1 MVEPQ
6 STTLGLPANPA
17 LTGLARRLAR
27 CDRLLRQHPDAEVAE
42 VRETLAAE
50 IEVCGHRDR
59 AEALVAL
66 VRAYLNAIVSA
77 RRIPGSVG
85 TGGAGVRR
93 RSGSSPAAH

>member
-17 LTGLARRLAR
+17 LTGLARQLAR

-42 VRETLAAE
+42 VRETLADE
-50 IEVCGHRDR
+50 IEVCAPRDR
-59 AEALVAL
+59 AEALIAL

-77 RRIPGSVG
+77 PRIPGSVG
-85 TGGAGVRR
+85 TGAGVRR
-93 RSGSSPAAH
+93 RSGSSPAAD